1 MRTIGIVFY
10 TTILML
16 IGTALIIFSL
26 IKLQPQDITSIL
38 ISLQSSLSSRLIIG
52 LSGILLMLISFSLA
66 QVILGGLQREKT
78 IAFNTASG
86 QVTIALSA
94 IEDLIR
100 RLIGIVPEIKELRPY
115 VCATK
120 KGSIIADLKVVLK
133 TEVNI
138 PELTGRLQDIV
149 KAKIQ
154 EALGT
159 EEQPFIKIHIMKI
172 AGHEDRDRKRKEI
185 EKEEFPKVPFTG
197 YGVRQN

>member
-1 MRTIGIVFY
+1 MRTIGIIFY
-10 TTILML
+10 TIILML
-16 IGTALIIFSL
+16 VGTALIIFSL
-26 IKLQPQDITSIL
+26 SKLQPQGITDIL
-38 ISLQSSLSSRLIIG
+38 ISLQNSLSSRLIIG
-52 LSGILLMLISFSLA
+52 LSGVLLILISLSFA
-66 QVILGGLQREKT
+66 QVILGSLQREKT

-100 RLIGIVPEIKELRPY
+100 RLAGIIPEIKELRPY
-115 VCATK
+115 VRATK

-154 EALGT
+154 EVVGT
-159 EEQPFIKIHIMKI
+159 EEQPFVKIHIMKI
-172 AGHEDRDRKRKEI
+172 VGYEDRDRKRREI
-185 EKEEFPKVPFTG
+185 EKEESPKVPFAG
-197 YGVRQN
+197 YGR